1 MYELMFILLLSLAT
15 ATCTLL
21 LPFPPS
27 TRRTLV
33 RAIDQSSLTAACQ
46 GYIKFIPAAALSA
59 WVYTLLEVTR
69 AQSRLDSAA
78 DGASVRHESALHRAQ
93 RDALSCGVCALLLFV
108 VHKLFVL
115 LREVNQLTA
124 TKEALAKQAEGASA
138 AYKAACEERDAAQKA
153 GAGNAAEAKAAAAEE
168 AAKSKTEA
176 EDELER
182 ASETIKTL
190 RDRNTALLAERDTA
204 AKDVE
209 ALKKQAKG
217 LSDEYGRLL
226 MQKESLENKLS
237 DYELVFGE
245 GGDMKKAK

>member
-15 ATCTLL
+15 ATCALL

-93 RDALSCGVCALLLFV
+93 RDSVDSMARSRRFAARASVAP
-108 VHKLFVL
+108 
-115 LREVNQLTA
+115 
-124 TKEALAKQAEGASA
+124 SA
-138 AYKAACEERDAAQKA
+138 AQPTRP
-153 GAGNAAEAKAAAAEE
+153 
-168 AAKSKTEA
+168 
-176 EDELER
+176 
-182 ASETIKTL
+182 
-190 RDRNTALLAERDTA
+190 
-204 AKDVE
+204 
-209 ALKKQAKG
+209 
-217 LSDEYGRLL
+217 GRLGG
-226 MQKESLENKLS
+226 SLPKRS
-237 DYELVFGE
+237 
-245 GGDMKKAK
+245 